1 MGEPFLPAAELG
13 SSDADIALPPSR
25 DKKTEGGLGRRRVMA
40 VAIAL
45 ILIAA
50 AVVTIALMGETP
62 ESVKIGVIIP
72 LEEGPTSHSDEVIHA
87 VEMAMGELNAWGGIG
102 DTRLEMVAVEVPANS
117 ESIVA
122 AFEEM
127 EAEHHPLAYI
137 TVSCSFLGTMAPLAE
152 ELAVPLIGLSSYP
165 GATEGYQFT
174 YRYNIPPEVEVG
186 SAMSVLD
193 YLDVDSVGILYS
205 DSPHGCSVF
214 EQFID
219 AFAEVG
225 GTVQSQSCAA
235 DETDFSDEVAN
246 LTGLE
251 AIFAV
256 STCTSLSTMFEAIQ
270 DSGYG
275 GYVLGSSCASS
286 TFMWTL
292 DAADGV
298 YVSAPLLYKQ
308 ENIFAS
314 SFTEEFHQEYG
325 ISVTHHGAV
334 VYDIVH
340 LVHDLLEGREISR
353 GSLESELSQGFIF
366 TGVMGGFV
374 IPPGG
379 HDIAFNVYPARIVE
393 GELLYL

>member
-1 MGEPFLPAAELG
+1 
-13 SSDADIALPPSR
+13 
-25 DKKTEGGLGRRRVMA
+25 MA

-127 EAEHHPLAYI
+127 EAEHHPLVYI